1 MECKPRQRRNERGG
15 VLTAREEP
23 PAEPRLDALAAFLP
37 VFEGPGFV
45 FATMEGGA
53 RDGTMPWSRLSEH
66 AARFVDTAYEDGWV
80 SPEVDW
86 PSWKETEEA
95 RRLRDDPTAIA
106 DATVEQLQKLL
117 TTVIRQD
124 RFVTGA
130 LAGAFE
136 SGLLTAVVRR
146 VDQLRL
152 AAAAE
157 GPER

>member
-1 MECKPRQRRNERGG
+1 M
-15 VLTAREEP
+15 TAREEP
-23 PAEPRLDALAAFLP
+23 PAEPRLDNLSAFLP
-37 VFEGPGFV
+37 VFEEPDFSVGSIGGPTYF
-45 FATMEGGA
+45 
-53 RDGTMPWSRLSEH
+53 DYSE
-66 AARFVDTAYEDGWV
+66 AVNRFVDTAYADGWV

-95 RRLRDDPTAIA
+95 RRLRDDPTAIPE
-106 DATVEQLQKLL
+106 ATVEQLQKLL

-136 SGLLTAVVRR
+136 SGLLTAVIRR

-157 GPER
+157 GSKS

>member
-1 MECKPRQRRNERGG
+1 M
-15 VLTAREEP
+15 TAQGDP
-23 PAEPRLDALAAFLP
+23 SAEPRLDNLAAFLP
-37 VFEGPGFV
+37 VFADPDFV
-45 FATMEGGA
+45 FATMEGGSK
-53 RDGTMPWSRLSEH
+53 DGTMPWSRLSEH
-66 AARFVDTAYEDGWV
+66 AERFVDTAYEDGWV

-95 RRLRDDPTAIA
+95 RRLRDDPTAIPE
-106 DATVEQLQKLL
+106 ATVEQLQKIL

-136 SGLLTAVVRR
+136 SGLLTAVLRR
-146 VDQLRL
+146 LDQLRL

-157 GPER
+157 GSES